1 MEEKEKKEIAVNVS
15 SGAEKV
21 ERVEAKVKNGKT
33 ETTKK
38 VVEKKTEKAP
48 NVKKMNAKSTD
59 GKAEKES
66 RKAKERVEK
75 ALKKKEEKENRKRL
89 RKERFEKMKAE
100 RKAKAEARR
109 ARRKARMEEFS
120 KKREERRREK
130 AHAKANKN
138 KERSQTR
145 QKRQKERSER
155 GERKRGKSYGGWLA
169 AVIALG
175 TITLALGTVVTVGA
189 VEMTKERQGMMSGHR
204 ATTYELVGVM
214 ENVDDDLDRIR
225 VSASPVSQSRI
236 LTDVLVQAR
245 VAESNLEKLPVEM
258 LSDRNLTAFINRV
271 GSESERMLSKLR
283 NGEKLSK
290 EDKEQLEKLYQTSHA
305 VRAELSEYV
314 ANMNEKDMMQFMK
327 KGEGVIRDVLDRIE
341 NATLPENGDVKE
353 GIDSEIAQ
361 NNPVKNT
368 QKIGTAKAEEL
379 CKTYFSDYGMDSF
392 QCIGETVG
400 ENYAR
405 YNVQGHDKEGT
416 MLFAE
421 IDERTGSLVGFN
433 YYKECNERRFDHE
446 NAVDLAE
453 EFLEKLGYE
462 DMTAVR
468 IRENGTDADIT
479 FVYEEDD
486 VFIYPDSVKV
496 KVCLSRGIVSGMDA
510 TSYIK
515 NHRKRDLE
523 KAKISLS
530 TAREKLNENLDV
542 LGARTALVNTVKGE
556 KMAYEFL
563 CSYGEE
569 KYVVYINAQT
579 GDEISIV
586 NLKNIK

>member
-1 MEEKEKKEIAVNVS
+1 MKKEEKKVKEIGVEVS

-314 ANMNEKDMMQFMK
+314 SNMNEKDMMQFMK

-368 QKIGTAKAEEL
+368 EKIGTAKAEEL
-379 CKTYFSDYGMDSF
+379 C
-392 QCIGETVG
+392 
-400 ENYAR
+400 
-405 YNVQGHDKEGT
+405 NVS
-416 MLFAE
+416 A
-421 IDERTGSLVGFN
+421 
-433 YYKECNERRFDHE
+433 
-446 NAVDLAE
+446 
-453 EFLEKLGYE
+453 
-462 DMTAVR
+462 
-468 IRENGTDADIT
+468 
-479 FVYEEDD
+479 
-486 VFIYPDSVKV
+486 
-496 KVCLSRGIVSGMDA
+496 
-510 TSYIK
+510 
-515 NHRKRDLE
+515 KR
-523 KAKISLS
+523 
-530 TAREKLNENLDV
+530 
-542 LGARTALVNTVKGE
+542 
-556 KMAYEFL
+556 
-563 CSYGEE
+563 
-569 KYVVYINAQT
+569 
-579 GDEISIV
+579 
-586 NLKNIK
+586 

>member
-1 MEEKEKKEIAVNVS
+1 
-15 SGAEKV
+15 
-21 ERVEAKVKNGKT
+21 
-33 ETTKK
+33 
-38 VVEKKTEKAP
+38 
-48 NVKKMNAKSTD
+48 
-59 GKAEKES
+59 
-66 RKAKERVEK
+66 
-75 ALKKKEEKENRKRL
+75 
-89 RKERFEKMKAE
+89 
-100 RKAKAEARR
+100 
-109 ARRKARMEEFS
+109 
-120 KKREERRREK
+120 
-130 AHAKANKN
+130 
-138 KERSQTR
+138 
-145 QKRQKERSER
+145 
-155 GERKRGKSYGGWLA
+155 
-169 AVIALG
+169 
-175 TITLALGTVVTVGA
+175 
-189 VEMTKERQGMMSGHR
+189 
-204 ATTYELVGVM
+204 
-214 ENVDDDLDRIR
+214 
-225 VSASPVSQSRI
+225 
-236 LTDVLVQAR
+236 VLVQAR

-314 ANMNEKDMMQFMK
+314 SNMNEKDMMQFMK

-341 NATLPENGDVKE
+341 NATLPEKGDVKE

-368 QKIGTAKAEEL
+368 EKIGTAKAEEL

-421 IDERTGSLVGFN
+421 IDERTGALVGFN
-433 YYKECNERRFDHE
+433 YYKECNERRFDNE

-486 VFIYPDSVKV
+486 VFVYPDSVKV

-523 KAKISLS
+523 KAKISLF

-542 LGARTALVNTVKGE
+542 LGARTAVVNTVKGE

-569 KYVVYINAQT
+569 KYVVYVNAQT